1 MGSPGQIHGPVLS
14 HRNVTLDPGTARD
27 FTVTMRAAHAFAG
40 GAEAKS
46 MISTLDNIADE
57 TPQMQWS
64 EPMGASVGQR
74 DDFVGRSPVEQ
85 QRF

>member
-1 MGSPGQIHGPVLS
+1 
-14 HRNVTLDPGTARD
+14 
-27 FTVTMRAAHAFAG
+27 MRAAHAFAG